1 MSSTKYVK
9 YDSGIFRI
17 KLYFA
22 TFWDKIGSHLSGSK
36 QNGLYF
42 FGITVALFLVRYIP
56 TLTDSYVNTWFVYP
70 AHGVGIKL
78 PFLIG
83 DEHQYH

>member
-22 TFWDKIGSHLSGSK
+22 TFGDKIGSHLSGSK

-42 FGITVALFLVRYIP
+42 FGITVALFLVRYTYINRHIREYMI
-56 TLTDSYVNTWFVYP
+56 YVLHMVLVLNC
-70 AHGVGIKL
+70 
-78 PFLIG
+78 PFL
-83 DEHQYH
+83 